1 MKKAVWLGGELL
13 LAVAAIVLA
22 VLSRDIVS
30 RAITFTMLAIVL
42 ASILFG
48 FLPMNR
54 FLQAM
59 YNGIANI
66 QQAVEKRPN
75 APWEVIQEQE
85 TFFDHKE
92 LDVLFQEYMD
102 GVRQQRK
109 YGVLMNDICDVINE
123 DMLSV
128 RCWQGVMQQIP
139 GTLTGLG
146 ILGTFLGLILG
157 IQNIRF
163 DDASTAI
170 ASIESLLNGVG
181 AAFYTSIVGVILS
194 ILFNILDRI
203 LWNVTV
209 REIDLFTEMFYR
221 YVIPSADEQL
231 RFRQKREIQEILTRM
246 DQLPNKDDFPKGAAA
261 SKETSNDV
269 NLLRQVRDGLKNE
282 EFTFY
287 LQPIFDLNTHKIVG
301 AEVLIRWIHPKMGV
315 VPPNVFMPLIESNGY
330 VTRLDTTL
338 WEQVCK
344 TIRHWID
351 AGMKVIPLTVNI
363 SQTDILALDVTQ
375 SFSALLQKYRIPPM
389 YLEVDIAE
397 NAYLM
402 TQGAAVETER
412 SLRQMGVRVAVDGF
426 DGSFITL
433 SSVEGLN
440 PDSIKLD
447 VRAVK
452 GDVNAAAGIV
462 RQATQMNRDL
472 VAVGIESMDMV
483 AALRKAGCER
493 GQGYYLAKPLSIESF
508 EKEVN
513 GDNYYEKAKKEKRVS
528 AD

>member
-1 MKKAVWLGGELL
+1 MKKAFWLIGELL
-13 LAVAAIVLA
+13 LVAAA
-22 VLSRDIVS
+22 VVMAILSQDNVS
-30 RAITFTMLAIVL
+30 RAITFTMLLIVA
-42 ASILFG
+42 ASVVFG
-48 FLPMNR
+48 FLPLNR

-59 YNGIANI
+59 YNGIANT

-75 APWEVIQEQE
+75 APWEIIQEQE
-85 TFFDHKE
+85 IFFDHKE
-92 LDVLFQEYMD
+92 LDELFREY
-102 GVRQQRK
+102 VEEVQQQRK
-109 YGVLMNDICDVINE
+109 YGVVMNDICDVINE

-209 REIDLFTEMFYR
+209 RELDLFTEIFYR
-221 YVIPSADEQL
+221 YAIPSADEQF
-231 RFRQKREIQEILTRM
+231 RFRQKREMQEILARM
-246 DQLPNKDDFPKGAAA
+246 DQLPNKDDLPQKAA
-261 SKETSNDV
+261 SSKDANDAV
-269 NLLRQVRDGLKNE
+269 NLLQQIRNGLKNE

-287 LQPIFDLNTHKIVG
+287 LQPIFDLNTHKVVG
-301 AEVLIRWIHPKMGV
+301 AEALVRWIHPQMGI

-338 WEQVCK
+338 WEQVCR
-344 TIRHWID
+344 TIRRWID
-351 AGMKVIPLTVNI
+351 SGMKVIPLTVNI

-375 SFSALLQKYRIPPM
+375 CFSSLLKKYRIPPM

-397 NAYLM
+397 NAYLV

-412 SLRQMGVRVAVDGF
+412 SLRQMGIRVAVDGF

-433 SSVEGLN
+433 SSVEGLD
-440 PDSIKLD
+440 PDSVKLD

-452 GDVNAAAGIV
+452 GDAGEIQAIV
-462 RQATQMNRDL
+462 RQAIQMNRSL
-472 VAVGIESMDMV
+472 VAVGIESMDTI
-483 AALRKAGCER
+483 ATLRKAGCER
-493 GQGYYLAKPLSIESF
+493 GQGYYLAKPLSIEAF

-513 GDNYYEKAKKEKRVS
+513 GDSYYEKTTKEKRD
-528 AD
+528 ATD